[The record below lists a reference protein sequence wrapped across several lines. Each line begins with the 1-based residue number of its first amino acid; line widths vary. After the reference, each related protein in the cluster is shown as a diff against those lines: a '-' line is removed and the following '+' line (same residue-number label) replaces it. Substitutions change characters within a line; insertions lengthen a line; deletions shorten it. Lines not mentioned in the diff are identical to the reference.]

1 MFSGPNAPT
10 SAAVRKRTARKGS
23 SVRAGPEPASE
34 LPLGNVEAGPPA
46 AGGGAKRKVE
56 GAEELRPL

>member
-10 SAAVRKRTARKGS
+10 SAAVRKRTAQKVSAVPG
-23 SVRAGPEPASE
+23 GPESASE
-34 LPLGNVEAGPPA
+34 LPLGNSEAEPSA
-46 AGGGAKRKVE
+46 AGGGAKRRVE